1 MRGWSFFKS
10 IHICQNRHVLFYLA
24 IINIPILLKYTN
36 KGEIDVRRYVVG
48 FLFLVVLVNVAGSV
62 MAVDRLLEMPTA
74 GLIHG
79 DVLVRGE
86 IIPGLR
92 RNIEGVFAL
101 ADRVQ
106 LGVVANYLDKDD
118 ELETT
123 GSLKLLLFDE
133 EDGFPS
139 VSVGTRERDFYF
151 VMSKNLGYDIRAH
164 LGIGNGEFDGLF
176 LGFNKMINPVAVQT
190 SSSTGVPLPI
200 DLMAEYA
207 DKQVNL
213 GVRVYLREEITVD
226 AGLMDFEKLKLG
238 MNYSF

>member
-1 MRGWSFFKS
+1 M
-10 IHICQNRHVLFYLA
+10 
-24 IINIPILLKYTN
+24 
-36 KGEIDVRRYVVG
+36 RRYVVG
-48 FLFLVVLVNVAGSV
+48 FLFLVVLVNVAGTV

-86 IIPGLR
+86 IIPGSH

-106 LGVVANYLDKDD
+106 LGVVGNYLDKDD
-118 ELETT
+118 ELETA

-133 EDGFPS
+133 KDGFPS
-139 VSVGTRERDFYF
+139 VSIGAREKDFYF
-151 VMSKNLGYDIRAH
+151 IMSKNLGHDIRAH

-176 LGFNKMINPVAVQT
+176 LGFNKLINPVAVQT

-200 DLMAEYA
+200 NLMAEYA
-207 DKQVNL
+207 NRQVNL
-213 GVRVYLREEITVD
+213 GVRVYLREAIAVD
-226 AGLMDFEKLKLG
+226 AGLMDFEKVKLG